1 MEPCT
6 YSRSRQGEPRSSEY
20 RLPVAPA
27 ALTIGGVRTTWS
39 AALTLTMLLLAGA
52 PGWADVPP
60 PPAFHPENDQAG
72 SQILANETHENTP
85 MAPTGT
91 QLLGLDAS
99 HHQPQINW
107 PDVAA
112 NGATFAYLK
121 ATEGTD
127 YQDPAYGG
135 HAKAAVAAGLVRG
148 AYHFALPD
156 RSSATVQATFFV
168 AHGGGWTADGKTLP
182 PMLDIE
188 YNPYGDRCY
197 GMNPAAMRTWIGEFS
212 GACTPD
218 RPVPDDLHDHVVV
231 GAVHRQLGRSRRDQ
245 PAVHRAL
252 RRRPRPLPAGWST
265 WTFWQF
271 ANKGKF
277 PGDQDTFNGLRDRL
291 TALANG

>member
-1 MEPCT
+1 M
-6 YSRSRQGEPRSSEY
+6 
-20 RLPVAPA
+20 PVAPA

-156 RSSATVQATFFV
+156 RSNATVQATFFV
-168 AHGGGWTADGKTLP
+168 AHGGGWTKDGKTLP

-197 GMNPAAMRTWIGEFS
+197 GMNPAAMQTWIGEFS
-212 GACTPD
+212 GVVHAKTGRYPTIYTTTSWWALCTGNWAG
-218 RPVPDDLHDHVVV
+218 L
-231 GAVHRQLGRSRRDQ
+231 GATNPLFIARYAAAPGQ
-245 PAVHRAL
+245 
-252 RRRPRPLPAGWST
+252 LPAGWST